1 MDRDRG
7 YRSIAARIIGFET
20 GPASDLLV
28 DVLTLFFL
36 LVFLF
41 IFLML

>member
-1 MDRDRG
+1 MDEDRG
-7 YRSIAARIIGFET
+7 YRSIAARLVGFET

-28 DVLTLFFL
+28 DLLTLFFL

-41 IFLML
+41 FYLVI